1 MCHRARTFP
10 SAAAR
15 LAVAAALLATA
26 CGAVADDVL
35 RCKNGLA
42 TVGMIAAQVVA
53 KCGEPRDK
61 SVTEQPIRVRNA
73 NGTVATA
80 GYTRIE
86 HWTYDRG
93 YGQFPAVFTFEDGK
107 LKSIELVTRP

>member
-1 MCHRARTFP
+1 MSHRPRTFF

-15 LAVAAALLATA
+15 LGVVAALFGTA

-42 TVGMIAAQVVA
+42 TVGMIAPQVVA

-61 SVTEQPIRVRNA
+61 AVTDQPIRVRNA

-86 HWTYDRG
+86 RWTYDRG